1 MPDDDSRCGRRHR
14 SQTLRWPTVRTL
26 LLIMTVVGGLLSLT
40 AAGWVGWLAWRARWR
55 QRNLARLGDLYVEEL
70 KRHSRAYQDYG
81 NRLAEHEAGR
91 SPRPVPPFGGMDQKA
106 HEDQVHAEHFER
118 LRKRTGR
125 EPLQPGT
132 DREVGGEVLAELI
145 GPAVV
150 GGVGIVLSTVAGAWS
165 LYLPPNL

>member
-1 MPDDDSRCGRRHR
+1 M
-14 SQTLRWPTVRTL
+14 
-26 LLIMTVVGGLLSLT
+26 
-40 AAGWVGWLAWRARWR
+40 R

>member
-1 MPDDDSRCGRRHR
+1 
-14 SQTLRWPTVRTL
+14 
-26 LLIMTVVGGLLSLT
+26 MTVVGGLLSLT

-81 NRLAEHEAGR
+81 NRLAEHETGR

-145 GPAVV
+145 GPAVA